1 VDRRVE
7 RLMFRF
13 NPQWEGRPIF
23 EHPEEIRSRDVL
35 GAVEEVMNVRQM
47 VVVTGPRRSGKT
59 TVLRQVQD
67 GLLKKSVDPKRTLY
81 FSFDEVTDR
90 DPYIIED
97 IVTTYLTRIHPGRPS
112 RDNRA
117 FVFLDEVQFVHQWP
131 SMLKRLY
138 ESEPHLKIFASGSS
152 TLKVWKGSG
161 ESLAGRR
168 FDVTVKPLS
177 FREYLAF
184 KDVDLPRIDYNVAW
198 DDLSARVRSRADEIE
213 GFLDQYLL
221 RGGFPETV
229 AMGSLQLAQRYLHQS
244 VIEKAVYFDIPE
256 VESVRNPLAMMN
268 LLTVF
273 ASMTSR
279 QFEIG
284 NLSSSL
290 GLTRQTIS
298 SYISILERSQ
308 LVGLSYNFTKSKVR
322 QARTSKRIYMRDT
335 GVACSLVG
343 YDESIGASDMGRLA
357 ETAVFN
363 HLCGDAPTYFW
374 RDPRGNEVDFV
385 IRRKRDLVPVEVK
398 YQSSVTRSDAKG
410 LALFCRQNRP
420 TNPLLLTR
428 GSEGVMDM
436 DGLVVQM
443 VPLWRY
449 LLSF

>member
-1 VDRRVE
+1 MDRRVE

-67 GLLKKSVDPKRTLY
+67 GLLKKGVDPKRTLY

-112 RDNRA
+112 RENRA

-168 FDVTVKPLS
+168 FDVNVKPLS

-184 KDVDLPRIDYNVAW
+184 KDIDLPRIDYDVAW
-198 DDLSARVRSRADEIE
+198 DGLSARVRSRADEIE

-322 QARTSKRIYMRDT
+322 QARDVQEDLHEGHGRRLLPG
-335 GVACSLVG
+335 GV
-343 YDESIGASDMGRLA
+343 R
-357 ETAVFN
+357 
-363 HLCGDAPTYFW
+363 
-374 RDPRGNEVDFV
+374 R
-385 IRRKRDLVPVEVK
+385 IRRSLG
-398 YQSSVTRSDAKG
+398 YGQAG
-410 LALFCRQNRP
+410 
-420 TNPLLLTR
+420 
-428 GSEGVMDM
+428 
-436 DGLVVQM
+436 
-443 VPLWRY
+443 
-449 LLSF
+449 

>member
-67 GLLKKSVDPKRTLY
+67 GLLKKGVDPKRTLY

-343 YDESIGASDMGRLA
+343 YDESIGDSDMGRLA

>member
-1 VDRRVE
+1 
-7 RLMFRF
+7 MFRF

-112 RDNRA
+112 RENRA

-131 SMLKRLY
+131 SMLMRLY

-184 KDVDLPRIDYNVAW
+184 KDIDLPRIDYDVAW
-198 DDLSARVRSRADEIE
+198 DGLSARVRSRADEIE

-343 YDESIGASDMGRLA
+343 YDESVGASDMGRLA

-410 LALFCRQNRP
+410 LSLFCRQNRHAS
-420 TNPLLLTR
+420 PLLLSR

>member
-1 VDRRVE
+1 MDRRVE

>member
-1 VDRRVE
+1 
-7 RLMFRF
+7 MFRF

-67 GLLKKSVDPKRTLY
+67 GLLKKGVDPKRTLY

-112 RDNRA
+112 RENRA

-131 SMLKRLY
+131 SMLMRLY

-184 KDVDLPRIDYNVAW
+184 KDIDLPRIDYDVAW
-198 DDLSARVRSRADEIE
+198 DGLPARVRSRADEIE

-284 NLSSSL
+284 NLSSSF

-410 LALFCRQNRP
+410 LALFCRQNRHAS
-420 TNPLLLTR
+420 PLLLSR